1 MQRKHAEKSKTI
13 RDFGNQWQI
22 HGELRQSF
30 WTSDEMF
37 RSHFPKNFDLKKLE
51 GKEVLE
57 IGSGSGR
64 ILHMIS
70 RYKPKNLTGVEPSIG
85 FLNLVEN
92 TKSIPNLKLFNE
104 TGAEFKTH
112 SLDYIFSIGVIHHIP
127 DPNPVITNAFNSLK
141 PGGALIVWVYGKEN
155 NRLYVTAQYLLRKV
169 TKSLPDFIVDKI
181 SFFLSFIVDFYAD
194 IANLLSLNL
203 PLTAYLT
210 NVYGPCDRNEKKYII
225 FDQLNPDYA
234 KYYRKQEVQELFIKA
249 GFQNPQL
256 YHRHGYSWTAIG
268 IKPLDTSLR

>member
-1 MQRKHAEKSKTI
+1 MSQKHSDQSKTI

-37 RSHFPKNFDLKKLE
+37 RSHFPKNFNLKNLE
-51 GKEVLE
+51 GKEILE

-70 RYKPKNLTGVEPSIG
+70 KYKPKNLTGIEPSTG
-85 FLNLVEN
+85 FLNLVKN
-92 TKSIPNLKLFNE
+92 TKSIPNLKLVNK
-104 TGAEFKTH
+104 TGAEFKEH
-112 SLDYIFSIGVIHHIP
+112 SLDYIFSLGVIHHIP
-127 DPNPVITNAFNSLK
+127 DPDPVITNAFNSLK
-141 PGGALIVWVYGKEN
+141 PGGILIVWVYGKEN
-155 NRLYVTAQYLLRKV
+155 NRLYITAQNIIRKI
-169 TKSLPDFIVDKI
+169 TKLLPDIIVDRI
-181 SFFLSFIVDFYAD
+181 SYFLSFIVDFYAK
-194 IANLLSLNL
+194 IANLLSFNL

-234 KYYRKQEVQELFIKA
+234 KYYRKQEVQELFIRA

-256 YHRHGYSWTAIG
+256 FHRHGYSWTAIG
-268 IKPLDTSLR
+268 IKPFDTNLR